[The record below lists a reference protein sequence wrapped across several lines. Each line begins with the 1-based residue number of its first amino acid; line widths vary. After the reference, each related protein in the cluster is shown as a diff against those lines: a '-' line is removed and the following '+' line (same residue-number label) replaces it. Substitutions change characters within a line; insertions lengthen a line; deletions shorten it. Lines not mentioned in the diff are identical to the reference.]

1 MNKRT
6 IWGSLWLPDQETRKV
21 CHILLQDPKFFVLL
35 LQIDEALAS
44 ESRSAGCSCGGILHR
59 ANYPR
64 KPRACPESVRMD
76 FESRFSFCCNQCRKR
91 TTSVSVRF
99 LGRRVYPGLAVV
111 LMSAGR
117 AHTTSIIAQLS
128 ETLNIPMRTIY
139 RWRQWWR
146 ELFPITPLWQAACA
160 RFMPPV
166 DLRLLPAS
174 LIGRF
179 VGPAIEAMQRLLI
192 FLSPLTVKFRS
203 L

>member
-1 MNKRT
+1 M
-6 IWGSLWLPDQETRKV
+6 
-21 CHILLQDPKFFVLL
+21 LL
-35 LQIDEALAS
+35 LQIDETLAS
-44 ESRSAGCSCGGILHR
+44 EARSAGCLCGGILHR

-64 KPRACPESVRMD
+64 KPRACPESVRTD

-99 LGRRVYPGLAVV
+99 LGRRVYPGLAVM
-111 LMSAGR
+111 LMSSGR

-166 DLRLLPAS
+166 DLRLLPTS
-174 LIGRF
+174 LIERF
-179 VGPAIEAMQRLLI
+179 AGPAIDAMQRLLI
-192 FLSPLTVKFRS
+192 FLSPLTVESRS
-203 L
+203 R

>member
-1 MNKRT
+1 M
-6 IWGSLWLPDQETRKV
+6 
-21 CHILLQDPKFFVLL
+21 LL

-44 ESRSAGCSCGGILHR
+44 ETRSAGCSCGGILHR

-64 KPRACPESVRMD
+64 KPRCCPEVVRPD

-91 TTSVSVRF
+91 TTSISVRF
-99 LGRRVYPGLAVV
+99 LGRRVYLGLAVV

-117 AHTTSIIAQLS
+117 AHAASIIAQLS
-128 ETLNIPMRTIY
+128 EALNIPMRTIY

-146 ELFPITPLWQAACA
+146 ELFPITPLWQASCA

-166 DLRLLPAS
+166 DLRLLPLS
-174 LIGRF
+174 LIERF
-179 VGPAIEAMQRLLI
+179 AGIPEEAMQRLLI

-203 L
+203 R